1 MSSLLEHPTNIL
13 EPFISSITDNNT
25 QEYVTQ
31 LTVNIKTEYNDLAL
45 TLESNSDRQSHEITN
60 LKNKCFKSEQR
71 INKLEQQNLE
81 IIKQN
86 SELIQDKNKIFYRQI
101 VNEIYNIAIQK
112 IMGWTR
118 RQRQKNKI
126 NSYYDFELYIDEQE
140 WDKYSELLNT
150 NLYNM
155 GISDDIIKYIQILKK
170 DGNHVAH
177 PDKYQ
182 YS

>member
-1 MSSLLEHPTNIL
+1 MYIINVKFTWTSTNIL

-25 QEYVTQ
+25 QEYVTE
-31 LTVNIKTEYNDLAL
+31 LTVNIQTEYNDLAHR
-45 TLESNSDRQSHEITN
+45 LESNINRQSHEITN

-112 IMGWTR
+112 IMGW
-118 RQRQKNKI
+118 I
-126 NSYYDFELYIDEQE
+126 H
-140 WDKYSELLNT
+140 
-150 NLYNM
+150 
-155 GISDDIIKYIQILKK
+155 GIEKK
-170 DGNHVAH
+170 FI
-177 PDKYQ
+177 
-182 YS
+182 